1 MRSVPNASAFAVYSG
16 VSQDT
21 ATWLWAA
28 RLQISSGCASRTM
41 RIRLVASVR
50 SSDRAYKRLSGN
62 MTWDAARSDWHV
74 QVYWDQRDY
83 LQAGQA
89 EDSFSKD
96 EDYAGIAAG
105 TRWQAFARTRLDF
118 DVNWYSRN
126 LAQGDVR
133 TVDLSLAAV
142 RQLTPQL
149 EARLAGSWSDQ
160 SADTG
165 TLSEFEAA
173 TAFLGIVWRR

>member
-1 MRSVPNASAFAVYSG
+1 
-16 VSQDT
+16 
-21 ATWLWAA
+21 
-28 RLQISSGCASRTM
+28 M